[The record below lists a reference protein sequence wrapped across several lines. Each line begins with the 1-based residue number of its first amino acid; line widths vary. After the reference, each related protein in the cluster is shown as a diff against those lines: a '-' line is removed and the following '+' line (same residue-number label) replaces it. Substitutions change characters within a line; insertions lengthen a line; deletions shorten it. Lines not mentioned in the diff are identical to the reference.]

1 MDFSSLRA
9 QVRLDDRLVERRAH
23 ARDLW
28 PRSTLGLASA
38 QDEGQAPLAVAFP
51 ENAEQ
56 VGFCL
61 QFAAARGLPVVPWG
75 AGSGVCGAAA
85 GRADG
90 LALDLKLLRG
100 VGSVEDRGDHGA
112 VDVGAGVL
120 GQHFEDALEARGW
133 ASRHSPSSIGCSTVG
148 GWAAGRSA
156 GQFSSRYGKF
166 EDMALALNVTAPSGA
181 YGTGEWASADGR
193 DLHEWVLGSEGAL
206 GVVTRLRVRVERLA
220 RARWLRGYRFHDVY
234 AAWEVMR
241 QLLQAD
247 LRPCAVRLYDAA
259 DTMIAGKGTA
269 TKPASSG
276 AGWLGA
282 LRSMVDATPALRRHA
297 LTLPLALPRLLN
309 GIVQGLSGAC
319 VLIVG
324 FEGDEH
330 EVQTSSAV
338 AAPMILAAGGVD
350 LGAEPG
356 EHWYAHRHEVSYKVA
371 PIYSHGGFADT
382 MEVAALW
389 SKLPALYSGVQAAL
403 GRYGLVMAHFSH
415 VYREGCSIYFTFVGR
430 GSLDV
435 YDAAWKDALA
445 AAAAAGGTVAH
456 HHGVG
461 QLKMHAAGRELAG
474 MAPLFHALKS
484 ELDPTGVMNP
494 GRLFPALDAGAAMPA
509 AVAPVAYGIDAN
521 SRVATLPA
529 QEPAADRDA
538 WLAAR
543 GWRLRHPVAGPLV
556 SDLSRVAPDDCRVV
570 GAWATIAGRR
580 AAFLPVPRSSAGPDP
595 RRVLP
600 PESYE
605 ALAVPVVPDLAA
617 SSRTESAPDRHGDR
631 S

>member
-9 QVRLDDRLVERRAH
+9 QVRLDDRPSERRAH

-28 PRSTLGLASA
+28 PRSTLGLAVS
-38 QDEGQAPLAVAFP
+38 QDDGAAPLAVAFP
-51 ENAEQ
+51 ESAEQ
-56 VGFCL
+56 VGLCL
-61 QFAAARGLPVVPWG
+61 RFATAEGLPVVPWG

-100 VGSVEDRGDHGA
+100 VGAVQERGDHGA
-112 VDVGAGVL
+112 VEVGAGVL
-120 GQHFEDALEARGW
+120 GQHFEDALETQGW

-166 EDMALALNVTAPSGA
+166 EDMALALDVAAPTGS
-181 YGTGEWASADGR
+181 YGTGEWASGGR

-206 GVVTRLRVRVERLA
+206 GVITRVRVRVERVA
-220 RARWLRGYRFHDVY
+220 RARWLRGYRFHDV
-234 AAWEVMR
+234 ATAWEVMR
-241 QLLQAD
+241 MLLQTD

-276 AGWLGA
+276 AGWLGS
-282 LRSMVDATPALRRHA
+282 LRTLVDATPALRRHA
-297 LTLPLALPRLLN
+297 LALPLALPRLVN
-309 GIVQGLSGAC
+309 GIVQELSGAC

-324 FEGDEH
+324 FEGDES
-330 EVQTSSAV
+330 EVQASSAI
-338 AAPMILAAGGVD
+338 AAPLLLAGGGVD

-389 SKLPALYSGVQAAL
+389 SRLPALYAGVRAAL

-415 VYREGCSIYFTFVGR
+415 VYREGCSIYFTFAGR

-435 YDAAWKDALA
+435 YDAAWQDALA

-461 QLKMHAAGRELAG
+461 QLKMHAAARELAG
-474 MAPLFHALKS
+474 IAPLFHALKS
-484 ELDPTGVMNP
+484 ELDPAGVMNP
-494 GRLFPALDAGAAMPA
+494 GRIFPALDEKDPRPADVA
-509 AVAPVAYGIDAN
+509 AVVYGIDAV

-529 QEPAADRDA
+529 QEAAADRDA

-570 GAWATIAGRR
+570 GAWATLDGRR
-580 AAFLPVPRSSAGPDP
+580 TAFLPVPRSSAGPDP
-595 RRVLP
+595 RRILP
-600 PESYE
+600 PSSYE
-605 ALAVPVVPDLAA
+605 ALTVPVVPLGAA
-617 SSRTESAPDRHGDR
+617 PVPQGGR
-631 S
+631 